1 MWKTEEVADDR
12 RMRRSQPV
20 VLALLF
26 AATVLATTLLVSP
39 ASAATP
45 PPTSARFPKMIF
57 YRQFKL
63 PLKPHTWTLYEGQ
76 PTCCKDSLWAK
87 SHVVSKEGALRIQT
101 YRDPLFGNSW
111 VSGGVSM
118 ARLVNQTYGR
128 WVVRFRMKRGTGV
141 GMDVALRP
149 SGGGTVVDWI
159 EESSDHGALRNVETA
174 TLHYGSTRVH
184 AKVHAD
190 FTAWHTMVLAWVPG
204 QITVRL
210 DGTLWANYRSHIPSS
225 PMHLTMQTNTGSNGF
240 TGVLPDSSTPNRVA
254 LLVDY
259 VAVYRYH

>member
-1 MWKTEEVADDR
+1 MWKPAGMADDR
-12 RMRRSQPV
+12 RMPRSQRLLLTA
-20 VLALLF
+20 LAAIV
-26 AATVLATTLLVSP
+26 AASALLVSP
-39 ASAATP
+39 AAGATP
-45 PPTSARFPKMIF
+45 PPPSSRFPKMIF

-63 PLKPHTWTLYEGQ
+63 PLKPHTWTLYQGV

-87 SHVVSKEGALRIQT
+87 SHVVSKSGALRIQT
-101 YRDPLFGNSW
+101 YRDPLFGNAW

-128 WVVRFRMKRGTGV
+128 WVVRFRMPRGTGV

-159 EESSDHGALRNVETA
+159 EESSDHGALRNIETA

-184 AKVHAD
+184 ANVRAN
-190 FTAWHTMVLAWVPG
+190 FTKWHTMTLAWVPG

-210 DGTLWANYRSHIPSS
+210 DGHLWANYRSHIPSS
-225 PMHLTMQTNTGSNGF
+225 PMHLTMQTNTGTNGF
-240 TGVLPDSSTPNRVA
+240 SGVLPDSTTPRKLA
-254 LLVDY
+254 LQIDY
-259 VAVYRYH
+259 VAVYKYR